1 MFRASDI
8 HGAPAGPKGPAMVVG
23 KAAAVVPPPWA
34 SGGKGWSGKGGDLGG
49 VGGCPGKSAAVT
61 PPWASGAKGWSK
73 GDMIPSPDVAP
84 ALPLNPVVPG
94 GYGPAK
100 AAQPQIPQPSVFA
113 APYGKGG
120 VAKTRPVTAGKA
132 FVPLPVSRQQATPN
146 TVMLLGAGSLPAGIE
161 KDIEEQARQLCIQ
174 HSFSTPEEVRYV
186 SQSLVFIDFPYQE
199 ACREFLRVSNGQLK
213 VRQWVYRL
221 QHSSAG
227 EAEQE
232 ATLTEGVEE
241 IPSDTL
247 MVRLIGEL
255 DEARIKK
262 AFQSHVPV
270 VKGVRMM
277 LDRSTRKSKGFCFVN
292 FYSVSDA
299 MTAKNRMLAAG
310 SIIDSRKVAI
320 SFAKPQTQ
328 EQALESDMN
337 ARAEQDVI
345 QAQANQAL
353 SGVNAEMWSS
363 YMQFCQEEKEKE
375 SREKQALLEA
385 LEAKKRALALQ
396 ARTAASMES
405 EADGL
410 LP

>member
-1 MFRASDI
+1 MGVRDSPDPRSRILASLQR
-8 HGAPAGPKGPAMVVG
+8 PAQGRLNLRPNGR
-23 KAAAVVPPPWA
+23 AAVVRLQFLT
-34 SGGKGWSGKGGDLGG
+34 G
-49 VGGCPGKSAAVT
+49 T
-61 PPWASGAKGWSK
+61 
-73 GDMIPSPDVAP
+73 
-84 ALPLNPVVPG
+84 
-94 GYGPAK
+94 
-100 AAQPQIPQPSVFA
+100 A
-113 APYGKGG
+113 AP
-120 VAKTRPVTAGKA
+120 
-132 FVPLPVSRQQATPN
+132 S
-146 TVMLLGAGSLPAGIE
+146 
-161 KDIEEQARQLCIQ
+161 
-174 HSFSTPEEVRYV
+174 
-186 SQSLVFIDFPYQE
+186 
-199 ACREFLRVSNGQLK
+199 
-213 VRQWVYRL
+213 
-221 QHSSAG
+221 

-232 ATLTEGVEE
+232 AALTEGVKE

-255 DEARIKK
+255 EEARIKK

-310 SIIDSRKVAI
+310 SMIDSRKVAI

-363 YMQFCQEEKEKE
+363 YMQFCQDEKEKE

-385 LEAKKRALALQ
+385 LEAKKWILVLWQ
-396 ARTAASMES
+396 AASVEP
-405 EADGL
+405 EADHGL
-410 LP
+410 LQ

>member
-1 MFRASDI
+1 
-8 HGAPAGPKGPAMVVG
+8 
-23 KAAAVVPPPWA
+23 
-34 SGGKGWSGKGGDLGG
+34 
-49 VGGCPGKSAAVT
+49 
-61 PPWASGAKGWSK
+61 
-73 GDMIPSPDVAP
+73 MIPSPDVAP

-113 APYGKGG
+113 APYGKG
-120 VAKTRPVTAGKA
+120 VAKTRPIMGKA
-132 FVPLPVSRQQATPN
+132 FVPVPVSRQQATPN

-174 HSFSTPEEVRYV
+174 HSFSTPEEVRFV

-221 QHSSAG
+221 QHSGAAPS

-232 ATLTEGVEE
+232 AALTEGVEE

-255 DEARIKK
+255 EEARIKK

-292 FYSVSDA
+292 FYTVSDA
-299 MTAKNRMLAAG
+299 VTAKNRMLAAG
-310 SIIDSRKVAI
+310 SMIDSRKVAI

-396 ARTAASMES
+396 AASVEP
-405 EADGL
+405 ETDHGL
-410 LP
+410 LQ